1 MYFHS
6 LKLGELNMNV
16 PTTHL
21 THINM
26 TEPRV
31 AASDDAS
38 TDPGPWMLVLMVA
51 VFFLVLK
58 YGRKKPNVQKAE
70 VQDQTGTEEKL
81 DG

>member
-1 MYFHS
+1 MA
-6 LKLGELNMNV
+6 V
-16 PTTHL
+16 
-21 THINM
+21 
-26 TEPRV
+26 
-31 AASDDAS
+31 SDDAP